1 MKIINFFQRNLFT
14 LSKLLTIMSDG
25 DSIGGMIGAGIGLGI
40 GLGIMRR
47 VSDDTRPRR
56 KGKRRRREG
65 FFGF

>member
-1 MKIINFFQRNLFT
+1 
-14 LSKLLTIMSDG
+14 MSDG

-47 VSDDTRPRR
+47 VSEDTRPRR